1 MVVNIILLVAVI
13 MAALF
18 FSSPKVA
25 NNHYWRAM
33 ITPLASIIGS
43 GFLVIGPILLGGF
56 GAFATAAMAALC
68 LVAYAF
74 GHVIRFNI
82 MSIQSR
88 PEQSRIEQVL
98 ELLSDW
104 ALAFAY
110 IVSVAY
116 YLNLFG
122 AFAVSLTSIHS
133 ETNAKM
139 VTSAVF
145 IIIVGVGL
153 LRGFGA
159 LERLEQVSV
168 SLKLAIIAGLLAG
181 LAWFTVDSVHLN
193 GATLIVPEISPW
205 TSLTLLFGLIVTVQG
220 FETSRYLGATYSAA
234 VRENTM
240 RSAQWASTAIYFI
253 YILCL
258 SLAFAGNDIPLTETA
273 IIGLMDRVSPILPAL
288 LVLAALAS
296 QFSAGI
302 ADTGGSGGLF
312 EELTNGRVTAR
323 RSYLLIGVAGLMLT
337 WGASVFDIISYA
349 SRAFAVYYA
358 LQSGVAAYRAS
369 SVNQRGQT
377 VCYALLVVLGIAIA
391 VFGSAVAA

>member
-1 MVVNIILLVAVI
+1 MVLNFILLLATIIAAV
-13 MAALF
+13 F
-18 FSSPKVA
+18 FCWPKVA
-25 NNHYWRAM
+25 NSHYWRAM

-43 GFLVIGPILLGGF
+43 GFLVIGPILLDGF
-56 GAFATAAMAALC
+56 GSFAPVAMAALC
-68 LVAYAF
+68 LIAYAF
-74 GHVIRFNI
+74 GHAIRFNI
-82 MSIQSR
+82 LSLQAGS
-88 PEQSRIEQVL
+88 EQSRIEKIL
-98 ELLSDW
+98 ELSSDW

-122 AFAVSLTSIHS
+122 AFAVSLTPIHT
-133 ETNAKM
+133 ETNAKI

-145 IIIVGVGL
+145 ILIVGVGL
-153 LRGFGA
+153 QQGFGA

-181 LAWFTVDSVHLN
+181 LVWFTVDSVQLN

-205 TSLTLLFGLIVTVQG
+205 ASLTLLFGLIVTVQG
-220 FETSRYLGATYSAA
+220 FETSRYLGASYSAA

-240 RSAQWASTAIYFI
+240 RSAQWASTAIYLI

-273 IIGLMDRVSPILPAL
+273 VIGLMERVSPILPAL

-312 EELTNGRVTAR
+312 EELTKGRLTAR
-323 RSYLLIGVAGLMLT
+323 RSYLLIGAVGLAIT

-358 LQSGVAAYRAS
+358 LQACVAAVRARAS
-369 SVNQRGQT
+369 DAWARCILYS
-377 VCYALLVVLGIAIA
+377 LLTILGAAIA
-391 VFGSAVAA
+391 GFGVSVEA

>member
-1 MVVNIILLVAVI
+1 MQTLFLLTTIIVTAVLLSWPRI
-13 MAALF
+13 
-18 FSSPKVA
+18 A
-25 NNHYWRAM
+25 NCQYWRAM

-43 GFLVIGPILLGGF
+43 GFLVIGPILLDGF
-56 GAFATAAMAALC
+56 GSFAPVAMAALC
-68 LVAYAF
+68 LIAYAF

-82 MSIQSR
+82 RSIHAGPRQTR
-88 PEQSRIEQVL
+88 LERVL

-122 AFAVSLTSIHS
+122 AFAVSLTPIQS
-133 ETNAKM
+133 ETNAKL

-145 IIIVGVGL
+145 ATIVAVGL
-153 LRGFGA
+153 QRGLGA

-168 SLKLAIIAGLLAG
+168 GLKLAIIAGLLTG
-181 LAWFTVDSVHLN
+181 LVWFSVNSVHSN
-193 GATLIVPEISPW
+193 GPTVIVPEISPW

-220 FETSRYLGATYSAA
+220 FETSRYLGASYSAR

-240 RSAQWASTAIYFI
+240 RSAQWASSAIYLI

-258 SLAFAGNDIPLTETA
+258 SLGFAGSDVPLTETA
-273 IIGLMDRVSPILPAL
+273 IIGLMERVSPMLPAL

-296 QFSAGI
+296 QFSAAV

-312 EELTNGRVTAR
+312 EELTKGRITAR
-323 RSYLLIGVAGLMLT
+323 RSYLLIGAVGLAIT

-349 SRAFAVYYA
+349 SRAFALYYA
-358 LQSGVAAYRAS
+358 LQACVAAIRARAS
-369 SVNQRGQT
+369 HAWARCVLYS
-377 VCYALLVVLGIAIA
+377 LLTVLGGAIA
-391 VFGSAVAA
+391 FFGVSVEV

>member
-1 MVVNIILLVAVI
+1 MVLNFILLLAAIIAAV
-13 MAALF
+13 F
-18 FSSPKVA
+18 FCWPKVA
-25 NNHYWRAM
+25 NSRYWRAM

-43 GFLVIGPILLGGF
+43 GFLVIGPILLDSF
-56 GAFATAAMAALC
+56 GSFAPAAMAALC
-68 LVAYAF
+68 LIAYAF
-74 GHVIRFNI
+74 GHAIRFNI
-82 MSIQSR
+82 LSLQSGS
-88 PEQSRIEQVL
+88 EQSRIEKVL
-98 ELLSDW
+98 ELSSDW

-122 AFAVSLTSIHS
+122 AFAVSLTPIHT
-133 ETNAKM
+133 ETNAKI

-145 IIIVGVGL
+145 ILIVGVGL
-153 LRGFGA
+153 QRGFGA

-205 TSLTLLFGLIVTVQG
+205 ASLTLLFGLIVTVQG
-220 FETSRYLGATYSAA
+220 FETSRYLGASYSAA

-240 RSAQWASTAIYFI
+240 RSAQWASTAIYLI

-258 SLAFAGNDIPLTETA
+258 SLAFAGDEIPLTETA
-273 IIGLMDRVSPILPAL
+273 IIGLMERVSPILPGL

-323 RSYLLIGVAGLMLT
+323 RSYLLIGAVGLTLT
-337 WGASVFDIISYA
+337 WSASVFDIISYA

-358 LQSGVAAYRAS
+358 LQSGVAAYRANRI
-369 SVNQRGQT
+369 NQSGRT
-377 VCYALLVVLGIAIA
+377 VCYALLFVFGFGIAI
-391 VFGSAVAA
+391 FGSAVAA